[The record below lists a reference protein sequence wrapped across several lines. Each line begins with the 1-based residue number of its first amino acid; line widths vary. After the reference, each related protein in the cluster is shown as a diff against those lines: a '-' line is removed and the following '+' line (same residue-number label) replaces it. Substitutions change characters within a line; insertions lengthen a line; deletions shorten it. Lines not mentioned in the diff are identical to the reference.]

1 MKQKENLS
9 NSEQKRALVMTL
21 SYPSADPRPLRM
33 IGFLQ
38 SNGYRVDLL
47 SYPYNREPIQGIN
60 RHHEIPSPK
69 YDLFSKVIR
78 NLHGLSPVLSGWI
91 PGKKLKEQLIL
102 SRFELASFSESLSD
116 ETYDLIVAQDL
127 ILLPIAFSM
136 EKKAKV
142 LFDAREYYPSQFEDQ
157 WFFRQFEKREREWL
171 CSEYL
176 SKCDALI
183 TVSPGLKRRYDD
195 EYHVNFEIVRSVPDS
210 IPLEVGDVSKEQIR
224 MVHHGGAIRS
234 RKIENMIKIAQQLGD
249 RYSLDLYLTGEPGY
263 LTELKE
269 MLKTVRN
276 VTIRE
281 PIAFD
286 NIIPTLNRYDIG
298 LYYLEPASFNLKYC
312 LPNKLFEFIQAR
324 LMVSIGP
331 SPDMADVVNHY
342 GCGVVAD
349 EFSIESMVDSVSNQ
363 TRESIQQYKENSQKA
378 STELCFEKEK
388 EVLDSMI
395 EKMIPVHE

>member
-1 MKQKENLS
+1 
-9 NSEQKRALVMTL
+9 
-21 SYPSADPRPLRM
+21 
-33 IGFLQ
+33 
-38 SNGYRVDLL
+38 
-47 SYPYNREPIQGIN
+47 
-60 RHHEIPSPK
+60 
-69 YDLFSKVIR
+69 
-78 NLHGLSPVLSGWI
+78 
-91 PGKKLKEQLIL
+91 
-102 SRFELASFSESLSD
+102 
-116 ETYDLIVAQDL
+116 
-127 ILLPIAFSM
+127 
-136 EKKAKV
+136 
-142 LFDAREYYPSQFEDQ
+142 
-157 WFFRQFEKREREWL
+157 
-171 CSEYL
+171 
-176 SKCDALI
+176 
-183 TVSPGLKRRYDD
+183 
-195 EYHVNFEIVRSVPDS
+195 VNFEIVRSVPDS